1 MFYYLQVID
10 CIYFHKIRK
19 EIYDMFRKIICIE
32 RKKANN
38 IQSIFQIQNHF
49 CKKLTTADCY
59 YYCVFFISCFNMQL
73 KVFYAHEIFPTILRP
88 NTHIIYKNKVLYKYR
103 HAVHGH
109 IQYYRLVDFIVVPGS
124 GWSRLARGELSS
136 FMNKSIS
143 YILFITRPFQ
153 CQVRV
158 EIKTTI
164 AQKVTCRG
172 NYGTCYTCM
181 FYRHGLVTFPQIHI
195 QFSKCVQST
204 TLQILNIILY
214 IFLCR
219 TSMYCFSTT
228 GLLSP
233 LNSSHTLIKVEM

>member
-1 MFYYLQVID
+1 MLMKYFRPFFAQIPTLYIKIKFYI
-10 CIYFHKIRK
+10 
-19 EIYDMFRKIICIE
+19 
-32 RKKANN
+32 N
-38 IQSIFQIQNHF
+38 IGMRF
-49 CKKLTTADCY
+49 T
-59 YYCVFFISCFNMQL
+59 
-73 KVFYAHEIFPTILRP
+73 
-88 NTHIIYKNKVLYKYR
+88 
-103 HAVHGH
+103 G
-109 IQYYRLVDFIVVPGS
+109 IQYYRLVDFIVVLGS

-172 NYGTCYTCM
+172 NYGTCYYTCM

-195 QFSKCVQST
+195 QFST
-204 TLQILNIILY
+204 TLQIWNIILY

-233 LNSSHTLIKVEM
+233 LNSFHTLIKVEM